1 MADPPLAGAVAVR
14 VVRPA
19 RGACCPGAAFGA
31 AVSCG
36 PPPAVVVVRSLV
48 VVRRGAGFA
57 CTARWTVA
65 PGIGPA
71 DVGAVVGAG
80 AAAVVGAAPGVRVR
94 GALRRGVA
102 PADVRRPPVCGSRG
116 CAPPVRTFGGCACPG
131 APEAVALDR
140 AVPRP
145 GWDCCTSRRQVAAT
159 TGRAGLPPAAVVGAA
174 ENPSAAPVFTF
185 RSRPESRVRERW
197 TVGDS
202 AAVPAEGV
210 ARARP
215 PSRLGPMFRIRT
227 GAGGVAGEAA
237 VPGADAGVAVPGPVP
252 VTVPEG
258 VRGSGR
264 SPSTARCTG
273 AAAERTGIAD
283 GALGE
288 VGGGVACGGVA
299 CGAGAPEGPGWV
311 RRRSPRSGA
320 SRWTR
325 AVDGSEVSGVPI
337 PPRVRPRGP
346 GASAGWAG
354 AGALGRCDV
363 RDALAG
369 ACPGGG
375 VAAGED
381 GAAAAGVSDV

>member
-1 MADPPLAGAVAVR
+1 MADPLLDPLLTGAVVA
-14 VVRPA
+14 
-19 RGACCPGAAFGA
+19 G
-31 AVSCG
+31 G
-36 PPPAVVVVRSLV
+36 PPPSAVVVRSLV
-48 VVRRGAGFA
+48 VVRRGAGAACRGAA

-71 DVGAVVGAG
+71 AAGAVVGAG
-80 AAAVVGAAPGVRVR
+80 TAAAVVGAAPGVRVL

-102 PADVRRPPVCGSRG
+102 PADVRRPPVCGSPGRVPPVRTFAG
-116 CAPPVRTFGGCACPG
+116 CAPPVPG
-131 APEAVALDR
+131 APGTDAPDP

-145 GWDCCTSRRQVAAT
+145 GWGCCTSRRQVAAT
-159 TGRAGLPPAAVVGAA
+159 TGRAGLPPAVVVGAA

-197 TVGDS
+197 TVGVS
-202 AAVPAEGV
+202 AAVPTEGV
-210 ARARP
+210 ARACP

-227 GAGGVAGEAA
+227 GAGGVAGEAEA
-237 VPGADAGVAVPGPVP
+237 PGAGVAVPDPVL
-252 VTVPEG
+252 VTVPDS
-258 VRGSGR
+258 VRGWTR

-283 GALGE
+283 GVLGE
-288 VGGGVACGGVA
+288 VVEAGAGVACGGVD
-299 CGAGAPEGPGWV
+299 CGAGAPEGLGCV

-325 AVDGSEVSGVPI
+325 AVDGREARGVPI

-346 GASAGWAG
+346 GASAGCAEV
-354 AGALGRCDV
+354 GALGRCGV
-363 RDALAG
+363 REVLVG

-381 GAAAAGVSDV
+381 GAAAAGASDV

>member
-1 MADPPLAGAVAVR
+1 MAD
-14 VVRPA
+14 
-19 RGACCPGAAFGA
+19 
-31 AVSCG
+31 
-36 PPPAVVVVRSLV
+36 
-48 VVRRGAGFA
+48 
-57 CTARWTVA
+57 
-65 PGIGPA
+65 
-71 DVGAVVGAG
+71 
-80 AAAVVGAAPGVRVR
+80 
-94 GALRRGVA
+94 
-102 PADVRRPPVCGSRG
+102 
-116 CAPPVRTFGGCACPG
+116 
-131 APEAVALDR
+131 
-140 AVPRP
+140 
-145 GWDCCTSRRQVAAT
+145 T
-159 TGRAGLPPAAVVGAA
+159 TGRAVLPPAGVVGAA

-197 TVGDS
+197 TVGDG
-202 AAVPAEGV
+202 AAVPAEGA
-210 ARARP
+210 ARGRA

-237 VPGADAGVAVPGPVP
+237 VPGTGVAVPGPVP

-258 VRGSGR
+258 VRGWGR
-264 SPSTARCTG
+264 SPATVRCTG

-288 VGGGVACGGVA
+288 VVEVGGGVACGGVA
-299 CGAGAPEGPGWV
+299 RGAGAPDGPGCV

-346 GASAGWAG
+346 GASVGWAG
-354 AGALGRCDV
+354 PGVLGRCDV

-381 GAAAAGVSDV
+381 GAAAAGVSDA